1 MKLKKEDILA
11 EFHTFPVLPL
21 KDVVVFPHMVVPLF
35 VGRKSSVLALE
46 EGVAIGDQILLLT
59 QIDPDIEDPEPRD
72 LYSVGTV
79 ANILQ
84 FLKLADGTVKV
95 LIEGIRRAR
104 IKNFNPNKPFFR
116 GANRACCGRGA
127 FRKRANRN
135 DAGCGGAF

>member
-95 LIEGIRRAR
+95 LIEGRMALATHTCIISPVQSTTPHGMASARTRCSSTTPYGIRR
-104 IKNFNPNKPFFR
+104 FGVVF
-116 GANRACCGRGA
+116 
-127 FRKRANRN
+127 
-135 DAGCGGAF
+135 